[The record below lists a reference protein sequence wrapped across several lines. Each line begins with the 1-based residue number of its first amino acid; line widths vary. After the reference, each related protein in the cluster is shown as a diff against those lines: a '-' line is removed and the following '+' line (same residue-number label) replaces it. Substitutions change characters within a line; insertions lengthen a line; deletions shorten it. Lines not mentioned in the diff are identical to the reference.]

1 MALDGYVKVI
11 KSKQITN
18 HSATS
23 SATKITAFKIGTT
36 SCNLERISY
45 MKSNTPVPG
54 MFLFLS
60 QFISHDIMFFS

>member
-18 HSATS
+18 HSAT

-60 QFISHDIMFFS
+60 QFISYDIMFFS

>member
-1 MALDGYVKVI
+1 MALDGSVKVI

-18 HSATS
+18 HSANS
-23 SATKITAFKIGTT
+23 VTKATAFKIGTT

-54 MFLFLS
+54 FL
-60 QFISHDIMFFS
+60 